1 MINTS
6 YDSGVDAVR
15 ISWKEAAQ
23 IVDSESLNDDI
34 IVDYDKNDA
43 VVAVEILGVKRNRE
57 GIKKALEALD
67 NQELTARLSRLI
79 ETALQTV

>member
-34 IVDYDKNDA
+34 IVDYDKDDA

>member
-34 IVDYDKNDA
+34 IVDYDKDDA

-79 ETALQTV
+79 ETTLQTV